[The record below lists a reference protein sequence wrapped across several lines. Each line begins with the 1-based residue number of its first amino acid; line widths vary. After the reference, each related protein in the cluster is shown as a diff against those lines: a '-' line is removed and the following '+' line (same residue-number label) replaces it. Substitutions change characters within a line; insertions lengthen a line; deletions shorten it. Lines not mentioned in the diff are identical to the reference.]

1 MKAFLIEDDPA
12 VAESVKLAI
21 ELMSHDST
29 CIHRASG
36 TDAESIVME
45 QRPDIVLL
53 DIGLPGED
61 GISVLRRIR
70 ARSDVPVIIISGRT
84 APSDVVRGLQAGA
97 DDYLKK
103 PFHAME
109 FMARIDAVI
118 RRANGHDGRSP
129 QLGVAV

>member
-21 ELMSHDST
+21 ELMSPDSA

-36 TDAESIVME
+36 SDAVAVVME
-45 QRPDIVLL
+45 ERPDVVLL

-70 ARSDVPVIIISGRT
+70 AKSDVPVIVISGRT
-84 APSDVVRGLQAGA
+84 SPTDVVRGLQAGA

-109 FMARIDAVI
+109 LMARIDALT
-118 RRANGHDGRSP
+118 RRASTQDSRSP
-129 QLGVAV
+129 RLGIAL